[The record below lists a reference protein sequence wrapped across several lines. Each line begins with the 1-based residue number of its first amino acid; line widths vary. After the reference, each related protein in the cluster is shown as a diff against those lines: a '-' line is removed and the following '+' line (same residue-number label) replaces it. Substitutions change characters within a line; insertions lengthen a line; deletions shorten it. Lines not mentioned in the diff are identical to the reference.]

1 MHADADRYCRNL
13 RGEVDSAA
21 LYRMLA
27 FADSSAE
34 LAEVYRRL
42 ASVEERHAE
51 LWRTKLREAGHQV
64 VSDCLAKIAVGGCG
78 QSFVIAADE
87 GRDEALMLGPAEH
100 VGNLDGGVTCVNRLC
115 SAASLGDL

>member
-1 MHADADRYCRNL
+1 MDADADRYCRNL

-27 FADSSAE
+27 TAESSAE

-51 LWRTKLREAGHQV
+51 L
-64 VSDCLAKIAVGGCG
+64 
-78 QSFVIAADE
+78 
-87 GRDEALMLGPAEH
+87 
-100 VGNLDGGVTCVNRLC
+100 
-115 SAASLGDL
+115 